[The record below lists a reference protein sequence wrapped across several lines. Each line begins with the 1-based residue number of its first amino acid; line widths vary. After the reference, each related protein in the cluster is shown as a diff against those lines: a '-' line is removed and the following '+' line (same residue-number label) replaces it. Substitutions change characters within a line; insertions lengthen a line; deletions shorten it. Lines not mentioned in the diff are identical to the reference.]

1 MNELTER
8 LLRAIGVLM
17 LRIGAAVLMMSHG
30 WGKVQM
36 VLEGRWAEFK
46 GDPIGLGNGLS
57 LVAAAGAE
65 FFCALLV
72 GLGLFTRAAAAPV
85 VFTMLVAAFVVHAND
100 DFGTKEKAIVYALM
114 FVVIM
119 FTGGGRFSLDSL
131 LWPALKRRRER
142 RKILK
147 KQGA

>member
-17 LRIGAAVLMMSHG
+17 LRIGAAALMMSHG
-30 WGKVQM
+30 WGKLQM
-36 VLEGRWAEFK
+36 LLNGQWDKFA
-46 GDPIGLGNGLS
+46 DPIGFGKMFS
-57 LVAAAGAE
+57 LVGAVGAE

-72 GLGLFTRAAAAPV
+72 GMGLLTRAAAAPV
-85 VFTMLVAAFVVHAND
+85 VFTMLIAAFVVHAPD
-100 DFGTKEKAIVYALM
+100 PFQRKEMAIIYALI
-114 FVVIM
+114 FLVIM

-131 LWPALKRRRER
+131 LWPALKRRREK